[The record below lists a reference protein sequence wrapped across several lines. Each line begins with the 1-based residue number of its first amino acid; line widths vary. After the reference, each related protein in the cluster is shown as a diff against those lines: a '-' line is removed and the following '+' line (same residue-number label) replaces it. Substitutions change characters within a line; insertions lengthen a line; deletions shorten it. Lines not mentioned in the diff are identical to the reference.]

1 MTAELF
7 RRNLERL
14 GAPSADKLQ
23 LLESL
28 LRLEAF
34 HADTQRVL
42 DKCERGGYAGV
53 SRLCW
58 RVASSP
64 LCAFTQ
70 VQRWGVCAL
79 MGRTV
84 NRMLLVTEPDT
95 GKELAIDDKFAPF
108 LMGLWSLSHLEL
120 IETSRGEVGEEEQPL
135 QVAVAELAASYVASL
150 LEVRATLGQ
159 TAAAI
164 AIH

>member
-1 MTAELF
+1 VTAELF

-135 QVAVAELAASYVASL
+135 QVAVAELAASYAASL